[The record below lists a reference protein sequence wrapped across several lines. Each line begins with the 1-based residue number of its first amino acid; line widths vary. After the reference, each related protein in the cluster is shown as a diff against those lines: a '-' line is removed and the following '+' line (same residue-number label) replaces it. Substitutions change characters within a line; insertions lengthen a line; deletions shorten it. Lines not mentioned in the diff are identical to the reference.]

1 VEQLHTIADERK
13 ISLYSAISLVIHG
26 EVGPGEHGIGKASVG
41 ALGEYIEL
49 IERYQ
54 ERYADSKHLAATTER
69 LVGEL
74 DYWGYLVQEFQK
86 SERAAKAKWK
96 NIGFFIR
103 SIDRYETNPD
113 VFDPSLQGY
122 LNRIS
127 LQTRDELS
135 EDDQASEV
143 NLMTIHAAK
152 GLEFDIVFLAG
163 VEQGILPHQRSVD
176 ENDGNVEEERRL
188 FYVAITRAR
197 QRLYMTSCR
206 RRQVQNE
213 TIESSPSP
221 FLEEIPPELLEK
233 TGTDP
238 AAGIAVPG
246 RPICGAQVTIRGL
259 RRRVLCR
266 GRGTWPV
273 RPLRRPGHRAPRSGR
288 HARLAL
294 WQSPTPPRPS

>member
-1 VEQLHTIADERK
+1 MRPIRT
-13 ISLYSAISLVIHG
+13 SL
-26 EVGPGEHGIGKASVG
+26 
-41 ALGEYIEL
+41 
-49 IERYQ
+49 
-54 ERYADSKHLAATTER
+54 T
-69 LVGEL
+69 
-74 DYWGYLVQEFQK
+74 
-86 SERAAKAKWK
+86 
-96 NIGFFIR
+96 
-103 SIDRYETNPD
+103 
-113 VFDPSLQGY
+113 PSLQGY

-238 AAGIAVPG
+238 AAGIAVPEDPFAALKSRFG
-246 RPICGAQVTIRGL
+246 TEAPGVVSGAGDLACAAAPPARPPGATL
-259 RRRVLCR
+259 R
-266 GRGTWPV
+266 PS
-273 RPLRRPGHRAPRSGR
+273 RS
-288 HARLAL
+288 
-294 WQSPTPPRPS
+294 PRPVAKPYSTTPFLRITLA